1 MDRDP
6 FTLSVEHMGVA
17 IGLCALHAVWA
28 ARRIPR
34 RGRGAVSATSR
45 AAGRGRAR
53 MRDHVVGAHPNDATQ
68 TFDLRVRADDGTV
81 LVVSVA
87 APRLIGW
94 ETWRA
99 WLEQARD
106 AVPGALALESE
117 ATVRVVS
124 NSCLDLCDHGP
135 NMIVQPEGTVY
146 SHLTRELA
154 TAVYHG
160 VMGDGPRRDDLEL
173 SEEEFRAAR
182 TKQ

>member
-1 MDRDP
+1 MREDGEDALKYPMEKLFMVCTGERCNAESRGEECGLNIRNLLKD
-6 FTLSVEHMGVA
+6 LNKKMG
-17 IGLCALHAVWA
+17 
-28 ARRIPR
+28 RK
-34 RGRGAVSATSR
+34 
-45 AAGRGRAR
+45 
-53 MRDHVVGAHPNDATQ
+53 
-68 TFDLRVRADDGTV
+68 
-81 LVVSVA
+81 
-87 APRLIGW
+87 
-94 ETWRA
+94 
-99 WLEQARD
+99 
-106 AVPGALALESE
+106 

-182 TKQ
+182 TK